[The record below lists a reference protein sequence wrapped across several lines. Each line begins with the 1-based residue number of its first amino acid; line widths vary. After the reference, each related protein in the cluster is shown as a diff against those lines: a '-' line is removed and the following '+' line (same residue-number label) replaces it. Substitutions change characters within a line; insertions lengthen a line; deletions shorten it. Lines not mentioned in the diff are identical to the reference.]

1 MKESR
6 RQEGRRRKKEN
17 RRKVRKTERKV
28 RLYCGS
34 FSERQKKG

>member
-34 FSERQKKG
+34 FSER